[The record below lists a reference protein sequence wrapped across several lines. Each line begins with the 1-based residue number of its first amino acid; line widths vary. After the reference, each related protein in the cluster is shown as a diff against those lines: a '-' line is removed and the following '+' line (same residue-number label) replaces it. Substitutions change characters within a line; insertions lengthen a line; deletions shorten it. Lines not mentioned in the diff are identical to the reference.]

1 MSATPPPA
9 APPPATP
16 LFANDERFARLL
28 HLATHATDRNAAF
41 GPPIVNT
48 SIYALPPQPSGTY
61 QYARWGNPTWTA
73 LEEALAVLEDA
84 ETITFPSG
92 MAAIAAVFYS
102 LLRPGDRVLLPSDG
116 YYTTRICADTYLAPM
131 GVVVE
136 TCATAALATRD
147 LAGFKL
153 VMVETPSNPALDLA
167 DIAAVCKRAHAAGAI
182 VAVDNTTMTPLGQ
195 RPLDLGADLV
205 VSADTKALNGHSD
218 VLFGHVASR
227 NAQLI
232 GGVRD
237 WRRIVGAIPGPHEA
251 WLVHRGLETLEVRF
265 ARMSATALTLAQRL
279 ADDAR
284 VKAVRYPGLPSHP
297 AHALAQRQMH
307 GGGSLIALT
316 LTDEAAAE
324 RFIAACP
331 YLRPATSFG
340 GVHSSAERRARW
352 GDAVAPGFIR
362 LSVGCEPTEVLWAAL
377 AASLATALAA

>member
-1 MSATPPPA
+1 MPTDPS
-9 APPPATP
+9 
-16 LFANDERFARLL
+16 LDRRFADLL
-28 HLATHATDRNAAF
+28 HHTSKTTAHNSAF
-41 GPPIVNT
+41 APPIVHT

-73 LEEALAVLEDA
+73 LEEALSLLEDA
-84 ETITFPSG
+84 DCVTFPSG
-92 MAAIAAVFYS
+92 MAAIAAVFYA
-102 LLRPGDRVLLPSDG
+102 LLKPGDRVLLPADG
-116 YYTTRICADTYLAPM
+116 YYTTRICADKYLAPM

-136 TCATAALATRD
+136 SCATAALAARD
-147 LAGFKL
+147 LAGYKL

-167 DIAAVCKRAHAAGAI
+167 DIADVCARAHAAGAL
-182 VAVDNTTMTPLGQ
+182 VVVDNTTMTPLGQ

-227 NAQLI
+227 NAELMT
-232 GGVRD
+232 GVRD

-251 WLVHRGLETLEVRF
+251 WLVHRGLETLEVRLS
-265 ARMSATALTLAQRL
+265 RMCDSAQTIAQRL
-279 ADDAR
+279 ASHSK
-284 VKAVRYPGLPSHP
+284 VKALRYPGLDSHP
-297 AHALAQRQMH
+297 QRALAQRQMTS
-307 GGGSLIALT
+307 GGTLIALT
-316 LTDEAAAE
+316 LADEASAE

-362 LSVGCEPTEVLWAAL
+362 LSIGCEPTEVLWRGIEQAL
-377 AASLATALAA
+377 RA